1 VTTTGKPRSLSS
13 IAVFCGSNFGNSD
26 AYAQGA
32 RRLGRALAAGGITL
46 IYGGTMKGLM
56 GVVAD
61 ALIDAGGTAHGVI
74 TEALRQRGH
83 THPNLQRSEIVPTL
97 RARKERMAALAD
109 AFIAMPG
116 GIGTMEEMMEVWTM
130 NQLSQIDKPVG
141 LLNIAEFYQPFL
153 AFIDHMV
160 TCKFLPPEH
169 RHSVCVDP
177 DPASLIEQLRHFVP
191 TSVPKWL

>member
-1 VTTTGKPRSLSS
+1 VSRSITS

-26 AYAQGA
+26 AYADGA
-32 RRLGRALAAGGITL
+32 RRLGRALADANITL
-46 IYGGTMKGLM
+46 VYGGTTKGLM

-61 ALIDAGGTAHGVI
+61 GLIAAGGTAHGVI
-74 TEALRQRGH
+74 TEKLRERGH
-83 THPNLQRSEIVPTL
+83 AHPGLHRSEIVASL
-97 RARKERMAALAD
+97 RLRKQRMAELAD

-130 NQLSQIDKPVG
+130 NQLSEIDKPVG
-141 LLNIAEFYQPFL
+141 LLNIADFYRPFL

-160 TCKFLPPEH
+160 TCQFLPAEH
-169 RHSVCVDP
+169 RHSICVAA
-177 DPASLIEQLRHFVP
+177 DPAALIGQLRAFVP